1 MRFIPLLALFASSC
15 SVGVYRHYTPDTY
28 VDEPVTSP
36 SSNYPQNYTPP
47 SQRDATWFATEAE
60 IDRKVGDF
68 SEAHINY
75 QRAFRRDRWHPAA
88 NEGYQDMMLERG
100 LFDDLW
106 REYLDVWQKHPTRGD
121 AFWLHVRPM
130 LHQNGIKP
138 VRQIRAPKVSA
149 DDEAAANKLL
159 KSAQAYYLLD
169 DVRAA
174 LRDINA
180 AIELADTFALNRFR
194 ILWTRESSLPA
205 LVEAYSERAEED
217 PSNGDNQA
225 LLALAIAR
233 TDRLKAIEL
242 LRDGWVLDIP
252 GIELRRVLAELA
264 RDLGDETEGS
274 SIISTRKRRGWYQAS
289 AAFFSIVLATNPDDT
304 AAQGGRNYAQNKLD

>member
-1 MRFIPLLALFASSC
+1 MRLIPLLALFVSSC

-28 VDEPVTSP
+28 VDEPTAAP
-36 SSNYPQNYTPP
+36 SSNYPQSYTPP
-47 SQRDATWFATEAE
+47 SQRDASWFATEAE

-88 NEGYQDMMLERG
+88 NEGYQDMMLNRG

-106 REYLDVWQKHPTRGD
+106 REYLDAWQKYPTRGD

-130 LHQNGIKP
+130 LHQNGIKS
-138 VRQIRAPKVSA
+138 VRQARAPKVSA
-149 DDEAAANKLL
+149 DDEAAANELL
-159 KSAQAYYLLD
+159 KSATENYSQGEVD
-169 DVRAA
+169 AA
-174 LRDINA
+174 LGDIDRA
-180 AIELADTFALNRFR
+180 LELADTFELHRLKISYTPKNV
-194 ILWTRESSLPA
+194 
-205 LVEAYSERAEED
+205 LVDLVMKYGERAEED

-225 LLALAIAR
+225 LLSLAIAR

-242 LRDGWVLDIP
+242 LRDGWVLDLP
-252 GIELRRVLAELA
+252 GIELRRILAELT

-274 SIISTRKRRGWYQAS
+274 IIISTRQRRGWYQVS
-289 AAFFSIVLATNPDDT
+289 AAFFSIVLATNPDDI
-304 AAQGGRNYAQNKLD
+304 AAQGGQNYAQNKLK